1 MHVSNELD
9 FGHLVNPES
18 YDVSRTHPDM
28 YQLFDNKI
36 EWEQRYLH
44 EDYAASFQEG
54 YKPLMVMSALDM
66 TWQTENAE
74 FTLFIVKTDFKA
86 NIDHKYFLN
95 STSCFY
101 NSLHIGLTY
110 FMGSNNF
117 EPNRI
122 FLQQYSKH
130 PTQLSLW
137 YIFVLKL

>member
-1 MHVSNELD
+1 MFVNVIGAIIRQEMLYHIQTYLIICLAQGIFMHVSNELD

-66 TWQTENAE
+66 T
-74 FTLFIVKTDFKA
+74 
-86 NIDHKYFLN
+86 
-95 STSCFY
+95 
-101 NSLHIGLTY
+101 
-110 FMGSNNF
+110 
-117 EPNRI
+117 
-122 FLQQYSKH
+122 
-130 PTQLSLW
+130 
-137 YIFVLKL
+137 